1 MLRCVEMRVNY
12 PAGQL
17 QDFPVTES
25 SGIAETRGGAD
36 IYSVSQLN
44 RKARNLLESG
54 LSNLWVAGE
63 ISNLA
68 QPGSGHI
75 YFSLKD
81 AGAQVSCAMF
91 RGANTRLRFK
101 PKNGDQVLVQG
112 RVSIYEPRGSYQLI
126 VAKMEDAG
134 EGLLR
139 RKFEEL
145 KARLNE
151 EGLFDETHKKPLPEL
166 PTRIGVVTSP
176 TGAAIRDI
184 LHILARRY
192 PAASV
197 LIYPSRVQ
205 GEGAREEIA
214 HAIEVAS
221 QRNECDVL
229 IVGRGGGSLED
240 LWCFNEEVVARAIHA
255 CPLPVV
261 SAVGHEVD
269 FTIADL
275 VADVRAPT
283 PSGAA
288 EIITPDSD
296 ELLRNLHNLDR
307 RITLSL
313 RRHWSSYKQHHSQ
326 LLARLRRSH
335 PGAVLRQLQQRADEL
350 TRQLGATLRAEL
362 LNRQFQLQ
370 ALRQQLSNATP
381 AERISRNSG
390 SLETLQVRLVNAAR
404 RRVQT
409 ARTQFSIATGEL
421 NAVSPLATLER
432 GYAIVQTADTA
443 RVLRDTAGVK
453 AGDRIQAR
461 LAKGLI
467 EAVVDTVTDAVAD
480 STDDN
485 VKKS

>member
-12 PAGQL
+12 PPGQL
-17 QDFPVTES
+17 QDFTVTDPS
-25 SGIAETRGGAD
+25 SIAETRGGAD

-54 LSNLWVAGE
+54 LPNLWVAGE

-81 AGAQVSCAMF
+81 TSAQISCAMF

-151 EGLFDETHKKPLPEL
+151 EGLFDESLKQPLPNL
-166 PTRIGVVTSP
+166 PSRIGVVTSP

-184 LHILARRY
+184 LHVLARRY
-192 PAASV
+192 PLASV
-197 LIYPSRVQ
+197 VIYPTRVQ
-205 GEGAREEIA
+205 GDGAREEIA
-214 HAIEVAS
+214 RAIAVAAKR
-221 QRNECDVL
+221 QECDVL
-229 IVGRGGGSLED
+229 IVSRGGGSLED
-240 LWCFNEEVVARAIHA
+240 LWNFNEEIVARAIHA
-255 CPLPVV
+255 CTLPVV
-261 SAVGHEVD
+261 SGVGHEVD

-288 EIITPDSD
+288 ELITPDRD
-296 ELLRNLHNLDR
+296 ELLRSLKNIDR
-307 RITLSL
+307 RIAVSV
-313 RRHWSSYKQHHSQ
+313 RHNWYSNRQHHAQ
-326 LLARLRRSH
+326 LLARLKSSH

-350 TRQLGATLRAEL
+350 TRQLATVLRGEL

-370 ALRQQLSNATP
+370 ELRQLLRNATP
-381 AERISRNSG
+381 ADRIARNKNN
-390 SLETLQVRLVNAAR
+390 LEKLKLRLVNAAGR
-404 RRVQT
+404 KVQSAQT
-409 ARTQFSIATGEL
+409 RFSILTGEL

-432 GYAIVQTADTA
+432 GYAIVQTSDKAT
-443 RVLRDTAGVK
+443 VLRDASDVK
-453 AGDRIQAR
+453 TGDRIQAR
-461 LAKGLI
+461 LAKGMI
-467 EAVVDTVTDAVAD
+467 DAVVDTVSDTAGDR
-480 STDDN
+480 
-485 VKKS
+485 KHKR